1 MRLLQTMYRCVKMH
15 YNICDDYYD
24 HCRIR
29 ILGDNIGRNMNE
41 IEYWESFLNN
51 IFPYP
56 RLLSVPRMYKKKK
69 QIQRICLLNI
79 GIAEKVKKKKANI
92 IVANIRR
99 FYTEIHNLNQK
110 IYLFKRTWC

>member
-29 ILGDNIGRNMNE
+29 ILGDNTGRNMNE

-51 IFPYP
+51 FFPYP

-79 GIAEKVKKKKANI
+79 GIAEKVKKKSQYHSCQHPPFLYRNTQLKS
-92 IVANIRR
+92 
-99 FYTEIHNLNQK
+99 ENLF
-110 IYLFKRTWC
+110 I